1 MHQATSGSA
10 GTRSATTPGVIT
22 LVLTAC
28 VFGLIALGA
37 RLPSLGFEPASLALA
52 ASSRNDAALTET
64 AATDVGSTPVERR
77 SVRVVRN
84 SATPDAEPPAAT
96 SAQFTFAPVDVAA
109 TVADHTA
116 TVSWHAAKAPDSAR
130 LSHYR
135 VTSPAG
141 RSCVA
146 TSATHTCALHDLADD
161 VVYRFTVAA
170 VWTTGESFPSRPANG
185 VVTRVATPGAPT
197 NVFLDPGTQPGTV
210 TVTWT
215 EPMSSGAAPI
225 IGWSITSDDATEYR
239 SRVATT
245 TDSRGF
251 KHVSCLLER
260 SPNDP
265 RPVRVAARNQFGY
278 GAAAMAAPSQ

>member
-28 VFGLIALGA
+28 VFGLMALGA

-64 AATDVGSTPVERR
+64 AATDLGSTPVERR

-170 VWTTGESFPSRPANG
+170 VIIAGAIQIGLARTNKTHAGGRGLIDQKLTGMAEMFADHTVFSRHCH
-185 VVTRVATPGAPT
+185 
-197 NVFLDPGTQPGTV
+197 Q
-210 TVTWT
+210 
-215 EPMSSGAAPI
+215 
-225 IGWSITSDDATEYR
+225 YR
-239 SRVATT
+239 T
-245 TDSRGF
+245 
-251 KHVSCLLER
+251 
-260 SPNDP
+260 
-265 RPVRVAARNQFGY
+265 
-278 GAAAMAAPSQ
+278 